1 MKYKKVIFTTIVLL
15 LSAMFATVAAKAF
28 FDTHAS
34 KNPTLEIAVPVTAIP
49 EEICDSD
56 IIAQVTKEVTEIATP
71 LLTVTETHLPP
82 EPIEATETYL
92 PPEPI
97 EATEASEHME
107 QMETTIAISPTSM
120 ENTLFI
126 GDSRTVGLS
135 EYAQMDGAD
144 FFASVGTGVFGI
156 DKVELSISPDTDKE
170 TLSELLQKRQYDRIY
185 IMLGIN
191 ELGYPFEMLV
201 QKYRDFIQ
209 SVQSTQPDSM
219 IFALANLHVTKSRSD
234 RDKVI
239 NNSAINALNEAIS
252 ALADNE
258 HIFYLDANCIFD
270 DANGA
275 LDEEKSGDAAH
286 PLAKYYQE
294 WGNWIAEQTG
304 ILLSQRTGGA

>member
-1 MKYKKVIFTTIVLL
+1 MKYKSVIFATILFL
-15 LSAMFATVAAKAF
+15 LSWLFATVAAKAF
-28 FDTHAS
+28 FDTRIP
-34 KNPTLEIAVPVTAIP
+34 KKPTFQIAVPVTATP
-49 EEICDSD
+49 EEVSTSD
-56 IIAQVTKEVTEIATP
+56 TTVQATEEATEIATP
-71 LLTVTETHLPP
+71 PPTVTETHLPP
-82 EPIEATETYL
+82 EPVEKTEGIE
-92 PPEPI
+92 P
-97 EATEASEHME
+97 ME
-107 QMETTIAISPTSM
+107 QMETTLSISPASM

-135 EYAQMDGAD
+135 EYAKIDGAD

-156 DKVELSISPDTDKE
+156 DKVTLSVASDTDKE

-201 QKYRDFIQ
+201 QQYRNFIQ
-209 SVQSTQPDSM
+209 SVQSLQPDSM
-219 IFALANLHVTKSRSD
+219 IFVLANLHVTKSRSD
-234 RDKVI
+234 TDTFI
-239 NNSAINALNEAIS
+239 NNDTINALNEAIS
-252 ALADNE
+252 ALADNK

-275 LDEEKSGDAAH
+275 LDEEKSYDSAH

-304 ILLSQRTGGA
+304 IILSQLTRGA